1 MDEVEQFCR
10 RVLIDPALAA
20 EAIDEARSV
29 GADERLTALAAAG
42 RACRARAELVRAPE
56 PAPQSNGGPP
66 ATTLEAAVSQEL
78 AVACAQLAERHRETL
93 ALRELL
99 GLTYADIATVIGV
112 EETAVGPL
120 LSRARLR
127 LRSALRGTLPPA
139 EGSCD
144 ARDHALR
151 ALARRQDDEAMS
163 EAEDDWLLDHLGSCG
178 PCERDHAAMLEASA
192 CYRAWPQTPA
202 ESRPPTPRQ

>member
-20 EAIDEARSV
+20 EALEEARRA
-29 GADERLTALAAAG
+29 GAEDRLAALAAAG
-42 RACRARAELVRAPE
+42 RACRARTESVRAPQ
-56 PAPQSNGGPP
+56 PAPQGNGGPP
-66 ATTLEAAVSQEL
+66 ATSLEAAVSQEL

-99 GLTYADIATVIGV
+99 GLAYGEIGSVIGV

-127 LRSALRGTLPPA
+127 LRGALRGSMPA
-139 EGSCD
+139 VEGSCD

-163 EAEDDWLLDHLGSCG
+163 DAEEDWLLEHLGSCAL
-178 PCERDHAAMLEASA
+178 CERDHAAMLEASA
-192 CYRAWPQTPA
+192 CYRAWPAEGPPPA
-202 ESRPPTPRQ
+202 PHA